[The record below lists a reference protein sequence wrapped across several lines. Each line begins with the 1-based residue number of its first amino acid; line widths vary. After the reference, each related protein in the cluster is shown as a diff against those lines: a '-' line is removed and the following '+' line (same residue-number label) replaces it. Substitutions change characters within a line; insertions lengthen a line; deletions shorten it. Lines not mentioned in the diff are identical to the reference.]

1 MKIKPRLKCN
11 LIFINLDNLFVS
23 DSDKY
28 MLRVNTDD
36 FPALS
41 SRHSRGLTFFIKGFG
56 CFFSVLIFVFAVF
69 TGIMVFTEISITP
82 GLEILLIGICLLLLL
97 FFGWLILSSLRKG
110 QENNYTRLV
119 VDNKGINYYND
130 DVCINKLY
138 YDDLRHIPNTKG
150 YDVFLN
156 DPGEDGP
163 YYLLF
168 YIIDPTTGKF
178 KIGSIDF
185 NARTVIINS
194 NKIHRHFIK
203 GIQFYRPD
211 LKIAPG
217 VLDLYQV
224 EKI

>member
-1 MKIKPRLKCN
+1 MA
-11 LIFINLDNLFVS
+11 
-23 DSDKY
+23 DSDKF
-28 MLRVNTDD
+28 MHSINTEN
-36 FPALS
+36 FPELS

-56 CFFSVLIFVFAVF
+56 WFFSLFILVFAVF
-69 TGIMVFTEISITP
+69 TGVMVFTEISITP

-97 FFGWLILSSLRKG
+97 LFGWLILSFLRKG
-110 QENNYTRLV
+110 QENNFTRLV
-119 VDNKGINYYND
+119 VDNQGIHYYNETE
-130 DVCINKLY
+130 CINKLH

-185 NARTVIINS
+185 NAQNVITNS
-194 NKIHRHFIK
+194 NKINRHFIK
-203 GIQFYRPD
+203 GIQLFRSD

-217 VLDLYQV
+217 VLDLYRV